1 MSQVVRSSTEGESD
15 GWLTLLADPSTGT
28 VIGASASGGH
38 AEEWISE
45 VSLLIRARIPVQVAI
60 DVVHPFPTFGEI
72 LEGPLW
78 ELAAR
83 LDNQV

>member
-1 MSQVVRSSTEGESD
+1 MVDAARRPFHGHGDRCECL
-15 GWLTLLADPSTGT
+15 GW
-28 VIGASASGGH
+28 H